1 MSRVSGPQN
10 LTHPAISPA
19 TSKAAPAAPAATEWL
34 LTDGRGGYACGTTA
48 DLATRRYHG
57 LWVARLPDS
66 ARRQMI
72 VAGLHERLGT
82 GDSAVSLLH
91 AHWATMAQPM
101 APQAV
106 VTFEHRPWPCWTFRG
121 VTPDGHS
128 FAIERSVQLLRSEGG
143 EGAAEPCLCVRWRN
157 LGSALVRL
165 SVRPLLGLC
174 DADHLPPANES
185 WDATVHVRGAS
196 WGFQPEPALPMLWLT
211 VDGVAAFRGEPAW
224 YRGFLYAEDRARGYD
239 HQGDRW
245 SPGVLELDLGPGQ
258 VAVAAF
264 SLGSVCEQ
272 PEATWNTIAARA
284 NDREHAVATAADPLR
299 ARLDRT
305 AADFF
310 YRAVGDRPGVL
321 AGYPWFGEWGRDVFV
336 ALPGLS
342 IARDQLAVCEAVLQ
356 GALPFLRAGLL
367 PNIYG
372 RTKADSH
379 YGSCDAAL
387 WFALA
392 VQRFA
397 AAGGNAELVR
407 TVLVPALASIA
418 DAYVGGTELGLAV
431 DAEGLLL
438 AGREDLNATW
448 MDARTSRGPVT
459 PRAGQPVEIQG
470 LWYSLLAVLVEHGEG
485 RFRELRDRCGEAFV
499 RRFWRADEQ
508 CLADRVLAGGIDP
521 AVRPNMVL
529 AAALPHSPL
538 TLVQRAGVVK
548 KAAAELLTPR
558 GLRTLSPRDP
568 AYRGRYEGGIDSR
581 DGAYHQGTA
590 WPWLGGFYVEAALR
604 AVSKQKRSKVV
615 LELRAWLAGFL
626 PELDRAG
633 LDHVSE
639 VFDGD
644 EPQRPGGTFAQ
655 AWNSG
660 ELLRA
665 LWLCEQ
671 PARLDPRG
679 TT

>member
-1 MSRVSGPQN
+1 M
-10 LTHPAISPA
+10 
-19 TSKAAPAAPAATEWL
+19 
-34 LTDGRGGYACGTTA
+34 
-48 DLATRRYHG
+48 
-57 LWVARLPDS
+57 
-66 ARRQMI
+66 
-72 VAGLHERLGT
+72 
-82 GDSAVSLLH
+82 
-91 AHWATMAQPM
+91 
-101 APQAV
+101 
-106 VTFEHRPWPCWTFRG
+106 
-121 VTPDGHS
+121 
-128 FAIERSVQLLRSEGG
+128 
-143 EGAAEPCLCVRWRN
+143 
-157 LGSALVRL
+157 
-165 SVRPLLGLC
+165 
-174 DADHLPPANES
+174 
-185 WDATVHVRGAS
+185 
-196 WGFQPEPALPMLWLT
+196 
-211 VDGVAAFRGEPAW
+211 
-224 YRGFLYAEDRARGYD
+224 
-239 HQGDRW
+239 
-245 SPGVLELDLGPGQ
+245 LELDLGPGQ

-538 TLVQRAGVVK
+538 TLAQRAGVVK

-604 AVSKQKRSKVV
+604 SVSKQKRSKVV